1 MTMKIDIQEF
11 FTSANRVLTV
21 SKKPDTQQYL
31 SMTRITALGIVVLGI
46 MGFLVELAT
55 FLLRTA

>member
-1 MTMKIDIQEF
+1 MKIDIQEF
-11 FTSANRVLTV
+11 LTSANRVLIV
-21 SKKPDTQQYL
+21 SKKPDTAQYL

-55 FLLRTA
+55 FLLRNA

>member
-1 MTMKIDIQEF
+1 MPMKIDLNEF

-31 SMTRITALGIVVLGI
+31 SMTRITAVGIVVLGI
-46 MGFLVELAT
+46 IGFAVELGT
-55 FLLRTA
+55 FLIKGA